1 MQKKANEEKE
11 KERKKREKKGD
22 TIRVKPTKFLTM
34 NVDVSSAFDIY
45 RNIYLSFEEP
55 VASIDTAA
63 IHMEVKVDSVWQPAP
78 FFFMADSL
86 MPRQYQILADW
97 QPEQEYQLTIDSL
110 AFIGVYGLHTEQ
122 SPVNGESEENGRV
135 RELSVEYKRS
145 CSPCCCRVVGCE
157 WKCIVPTTGNGGEEQ
172 WTSTFLKSEY
182 EILYTFC

>member
-1 MQKKANEEKE
+1 ME
-11 KERKKREKKGD
+11 
-22 TIRVKPTKFLTM
+22 PTKFLTM
-34 NVDVSSAFDIY
+34 NVDAPSAFDIY

-110 AFIGVYGLHTEQ
+110 AFIGVYGLHTDKVQ
-122 SPVNGESEENGRV
+122 QTVKV
-135 RELSVEYKRS
+135 KKMDEYGTILLNIKRS

-157 WKCIVPTTGNGGEEQ
+157 WKCIAPTTGNGGRNGGLL
-172 WTSTFLKSEY
+172 FLESEY
-182 EILYTFC
+182 EILYTFV